1 MKNSHYLWSIAL
13 LLSGF
18 ILFAGCD
25 KKPTAPEPTPSWTT
39 LECGT
44 NSGTG
49 CAPASQ
55 RIDLVKPTFS
65 NPTNITNP
73 LFPVSEVT
81 QTLLLGHVEGK
92 PLHVVYTLLPGT
104 RTIAWDGKQIE
115 TLIVQYI
122 AHVDGRIVEA
132 AIDWYAQADDGAVWY
147 FGEDVF
153 NYEDGVI
160 VDTDGTWLAGSDGP
174 VAMIMPANP
183 KVGDVY
189 RVENIPGLVFEEVT
203 VKSIGQTLE
212 GPSGP
217 VNGAMVGRQL
227 HMNGSFSDKNFAPG
241 YGEFLTATN
250 TEIEALALALPID
263 ALPVP
268 SPTEFEAILANAIR
282 ILDTAKSGDWTTTS
296 ATLKMMTDAWAA
308 FRAGG
313 NVPKMLAAQMSDAL
327 DVLAGAVGARNPA
340 EARHAA
346 IVVAEASLDLQLRHR
361 PPAEIDLARFDLWF
375 RQLLVDT
382 EAGNYA
388 AAKGDLATMEWI
400 LDRLD
405 SSNSSQINTQLRD
418 LRAAADAGNLAA
430 ASDVAERL
438 RDTLIRL
445 QK

>member
-1 MKNSHYLWSIAL
+1 MKNSHDLRYVAL

-18 ILFAGCD
+18 ILIAGCN
-25 KKPTAPEPTPSWTT
+25 KKPTAPEPPESWTT

-49 CAPASQ
+49 CAASSQ
-55 RIDLVKPTFS
+55 RVDLVKPTFS

-73 LFPVSEVT
+73 LFPVSKVT

-104 RTIAWDGKQIE
+104 RTIDWDNKQIK

-132 AIDWYAQADDGAVWY
+132 AIDWYGQADDGAVWY

-153 NYEDGVI
+153 NYEDGGG
-160 VDTDGTWLAGSDGP
+160 VDTDGTWLAGTDGP
-174 VAMIMPANP
+174 VAMIMPASP
-183 KVGDVY
+183 KVGEVY

-203 VKSIGQTLE
+203 VKTISQTLN

-217 VNGAMVGRQL
+217 VNGAMIGRQL

-241 YGEFLTATN
+241 YGEFLTATD
-250 TEIEALALALPID
+250 TELEALALAVPID
-263 ALPVP
+263 ALSGP
-268 SPTEFEAILANAIR
+268 SPTEFGSILTNAIR
-282 ILDTAKSGDWTTTS
+282 ILDTAKSGDWTTAS
-296 ATLKMMTDAWAA
+296 ATLKMMNDAWAA

-327 DVLAGAVGARNPA
+327 DALARAVGARNPA
-340 EARHAA
+340 EACHAA

-361 PPAEIDLARFDLWF
+361 PPAEIDLARFDLWV
-375 RQLLVDT
+375 RQFLVDA
-382 EAGNYA
+382 EASDYA
-388 AAKGDLATMEWI
+388 AVKGDLATLEWI
-400 LDRLD
+400 VERLD
-405 SSNSSQINTQLRD
+405 SSSRSQINTQLRD
-418 LRAAADAGNLAA
+418 LRAITDSGNLAA

>member
-1 MKNSHYLWSIAL
+1 MKNSHYLWYLAL

-18 ILFAGCD
+18 ILIAGCN
-25 KKPTAPEPTPSWTT
+25 KKPTAPEPPESWTT

-49 CAPASQ
+49 CAPSSQ
-55 RIDLVKPTFS
+55 RVDLVKPTFS

-73 LFPVSEVT
+73 LFPVSKVT

-104 RTIAWDGKQIE
+104 RTIDWDNKQIE

-122 AHVDGRIVEA
+122 AHLDGRIVEA

-153 NYEDGVI
+153 NYENGVV
-160 VDTDGTWLAGSDGP
+160 VDTDGTWLAGEDGP

-203 VKSIGQTLE
+203 VKTISQTLD

-217 VNGAMVGRQL
+217 VNGAMIGRQL
-227 HMNGSFSDKNFAPG
+227 HMDGSFSDKNFAPG

-250 TEIEALALALPID
+250 TEIEALALAVPID
-263 ALPVP
+263 ARPGP
-268 SPTEFEAILANAIR
+268 SPTEFEAILTNAIR

-296 ATLKMMTDAWAA
+296 STLKMMTDAWAP

-313 NVPKMLAAQMSDAL
+313 NVPKMLVAQMSDAL
-327 DVLAGAVGARNPA
+327 NALARAVGIRNLA
-340 EARHAA
+340 EASHAA

-361 PPAEIDLARFDLWF
+361 PPAEIDLARFDLWV
-375 RQLLVDT
+375 RQFLVDS
-382 EAGNYA
+382 EFGDYA
-388 AAKGDLATMEWI
+388 STKGDLATLEWI

-418 LRAAADAGNLAA
+418 LRAAADAGNLAT

-438 RDTLIRL
+438 RDTL
-445 QK
+445 KK